1 VENSAAGEHG
11 GTDRAA
17 FVLGGGA
24 SDKVFPAAAM
34 AAGGGGNWGR
44 ASLSAGTTKG
54 RGSTG
59 KRARRG

>member
-1 VENSAAGEHG
+1 MENSAAGEHR

-44 ASLSAGTTKG
+44 ASLSADDEG
-54 RGSTG
+54 
-59 KRARRG
+59 